1 MGTRESRCPGRLWA
15 RAPTSRTDSAASQPN
30 AEEHGCLC
38 RARAGPPSTPDGG
51 EWWLLALPVPL
62 LCSVGSRWVCRGV
75 KGLLCWLMDIWVLR
89 GENLPF
95 QNTPSHLPPSPPPC
109 QHLHCIKSL
118 LQDGLPH
125 PGWFSPSH
133 GHIPIPRDWQG
144 CRLTIGAAPGPRS
157 PGRRSLQVSLEP
169 GPGPAALLLQRVQD
183 VTDGAHQPSHVGLA
197 LREQLRAGD
206 TWGDTELWLNC

>member
-30 AEEHGCLC
+30 AEERGCLC

-62 LCSVGSRWVCRGV
+62 LCSVGSRWVCRAV
-75 KGLLCWLMDIWVLR
+75 KRLLCWLMDTWVLR

-133 GHIPIPRDWQG
+133 GQPQAHPSPQG
-144 CRLTIGAAPGPRS
+144 LAGMQAHRWSSPGAALPW
-157 PGRRSLQVSLEP
+157 
-169 GPGPAALLLQRVQD
+169 PALAA
-183 VTDGAHQPSHVGLA
+183 GQP
-197 LREQLRAGD
+197 
-206 TWGDTELWLNC
+206 